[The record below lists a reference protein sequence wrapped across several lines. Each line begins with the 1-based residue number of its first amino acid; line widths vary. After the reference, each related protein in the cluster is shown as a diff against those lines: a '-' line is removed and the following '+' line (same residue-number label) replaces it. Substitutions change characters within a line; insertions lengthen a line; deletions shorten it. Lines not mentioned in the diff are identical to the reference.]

1 MLILQWK
8 LIFFAS
14 PDQHRQ
20 LGFQALLQ
28 MFHRPSC
35 SFECSCHSKVA
46 VINIFNMIIMLAVS
60 FFLEPCVHFS
70 FRKKSR
76 RSLNGKLQHMNNQM
90 INFQAI
96 LWPADPMRRRRGE
109 WTFQKFANKIL
120 HKNSLIQKYSPFFA
134 FSPNQYLCHKVCLG
148 ECMYCRAYTPSPQK
162 ALKCHWRNEILLA
175 QHIPYQQSNPTFD
188 QEHQHILQE
197 CNNMWQ
203 IFPLSKHTVLIC
215 VHVWRQTEGW
225 RRRC

>member
-1 MLILQWK
+1 MENSNTWTIKW
-8 LIFFAS
+8 LIF
-14 PDQHRQ
+14 RQ
-20 LGFQALLQ
+20 FFGQPIQCDAG
-28 MFHRPSC
+28 
-35 SFECSCHSKVA
+35 
-46 VINIFNMIIMLAVS
+46 AVS
-60 FFLEPCVHFS
+60 EHFKSSQTRYFTKIHFF
-70 FRKKSR
+70 
-76 RSLNGKLQHMNNQM
+76 
-90 INFQAI
+90 
-96 LWPADPMRRRRGE
+96 
-109 WTFQKFANKIL
+109 
-120 HKNSLIQKYSPFFA
+120 QKYSPFFA

-148 ECMYCRAYTPSPQK
+148 ECMYCRAYTPSPKK